1 MMNGNTSGSR
11 GLRRAG
17 ALGLVAAVAVVAT
30 ACGGSGAPSSAS
42 SPSFAQEL
50 ALAQC
55 IRSHGMPGFP
65 DPSPSGGFSLTP
77 GILDRPQ
84 LNAAY
89 GACRHLLPGGGP
101 SLGQVEAQAQ
111 QGQQKALLLELKLAR
126 CMRSHGVPNFPD
138 PTSTG
143 LNLNGSGINPQ
154 SPQFQAAMSTCG
166 HVVPG
171 LHSET
176 HSSVGTH
183 TG

>member
-1 MMNGNTSGSR
+1 MNGKTGGSQ
-11 GLRRAG
+11 GLRRAA
-17 ALGLVAAVAVVAT
+17 ALAAAAAIATAAT

-55 IRSHGMPGFP
+55 MRSHGMPGFP
-65 DPSPSGGFSLTP
+65 DPSPSGGFGLTP
-77 GILDRPQ
+77 GTLDSSQ
-84 LNAAY
+84 LHAAY

-101 SLGQVEAQAQ
+101 SLGQVQQQAQ
-111 QGQQKALLLELKLAR
+111 QDQQKALLMELKLAK
-126 CMRSHGVPNFPD
+126 CMRSHGMPGFPD

-143 LNLNGSGINPQ
+143 LNLNGSGINPR
-154 SPQFQAAMSTCG
+154 SPRFQAAMSACG

-176 HSSVGTH
+176 RESVGTH
-183 TG
+183 AG